1 MQELIINRENNEKTI
16 CLINDGELIER
27 YIEDSQM
34 PERLEGNI
42 YIGKVEDILA
52 GMQAAFINIGYE
64 KNGLAHFVDILPKV
78 DITKDNK
85 IEKDLAKKIIKEKLI
100 KGNKILV
107 QVKKDSTQT
116 KGARLTTHISLVGK
130 YLVLMPESEIITISQ
145 KITNQEEKERLKL
158 LIKQK
163 LPRDYGVIIRTA
175 ALGKKTEEIIK
186 DLNNLLKRW
195 DIVKKRYTEETEF
208 PKLIEENNNIVNKII
223 LDTIERDI
231 KNIYVNNENDYK
243 SIKEYIE
250 SINSSDNVNVILKKD
265 MDLLDKYQIRKQI
278 EKSNKRKVWLNCGGF
293 ITIDKTEALTAID
306 VNSGKYIGNKNLE
319 ETVLK
324 VNREATKEIAKQI
337 RLRDIGGIIVID
349 YIDMKEKSS
358 KEEIKNLLEER
369 LKEDRSKTQ
378 IMDFTKLNLLELTRK
393 HIFSNNYEKKEEME

>member
-78 DITKDNK
+78 DIKKDNQ

-107 QVKKDSTQT
+107 QVKKDSTHT

-163 LPRDYGVIIRTA
+163 LLY
-175 ALGKKTEEIIK
+175 
-186 DLNNLLKRW
+186 
-195 DIVKKRYTEETEF
+195 
-208 PKLIEENNNIVNKII
+208 
-223 LDTIERDI
+223 
-231 KNIYVNNENDYK
+231 
-243 SIKEYIE
+243 
-250 SINSSDNVNVILKKD
+250 
-265 MDLLDKYQIRKQI
+265 
-278 EKSNKRKVWLNCGGF
+278 
-293 ITIDKTEALTAID
+293 
-306 VNSGKYIGNKNLE
+306 
-319 ETVLK
+319 
-324 VNREATKEIAKQI
+324 
-337 RLRDIGGIIVID
+337 
-349 YIDMKEKSS
+349 
-358 KEEIKNLLEER
+358 
-369 LKEDRSKTQ
+369 
-378 IMDFTKLNLLELTRK
+378 
-393 HIFSNNYEKKEEME
+393 